1 VGVGLEAGV
10 GLALTVAVTDAA
22 GLGLW
27 AEAVRRC
34 GAPVQAPATTTGTS
48 STIAA
53 RRAWDITTADKTAS
67 A

>member
-1 VGVGLEAGV
+1 MEV

-22 GLGLW
+22 GLGLP

-34 GAPVQAPATTTGTS
+34 EAPVQAPAATTGTS

-53 RRAWDITTADKTAS
+53 RRAENPISMTFGRG
-67 A
+67 